1 MPRAPTVIGQA
12 ESRTIT
18 WPRPWPRVGV
28 PYVAM
33 HWRASS
39 HEMTGH
45 AVYRDVVADVVTELR
60 QRVGELTSRDAGE
73 AQIVLDPGLGFA
85 KRPEQS
91 CVRVH
96 VVAASLAAVRVAQA
110 WGEGAAHAIPGG
122 VPGP

>member
-1 MPRAPTVIGQA
+1 MAAAVAPA
-12 ESRTIT
+12 
-18 WPRPWPRVGV
+18 GV

-33 HWRASS
+33 HWRAPS

-45 AVYRDVVADVVTELR
+45 AVYRDVVAEVVTELR
-60 QRVGELTSRDAGE
+60 QRVGELTSRGAGE

-96 VVAASLAAVRVAQA
+96 DVAARLAEVRVAEA